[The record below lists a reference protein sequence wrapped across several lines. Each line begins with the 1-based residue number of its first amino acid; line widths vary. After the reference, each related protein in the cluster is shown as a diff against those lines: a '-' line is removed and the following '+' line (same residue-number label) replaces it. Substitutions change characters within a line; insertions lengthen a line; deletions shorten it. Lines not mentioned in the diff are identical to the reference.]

1 METIVFGLC
10 LRLFAVFGS
19 ETCRLEPSWE
29 ALLVGGEQRFTTIV
43 ECWFRRSHG
52 LRLENMQCTYPTGEL
67 LLHPLLSLTAGTVPP
82 PVVLG
87 LVGLLAQLG
96 VCVLLRWYEKHTG
109 VEGYSWTI
117 YWLNPALVISLAAS
131 PLPSI
136 NHLLLSC
143 LWASVA
149 AFPPAYIVDS
159 LSAQRKRLLKVC
171 LSFFCLVWLVL
182 THFPFVC
189 LVPSWLALSR
199 RQLFNSTSSVTCWT
213 DCESTAVFA
222 VAFYWIIHGLGEPH
236 TLPFAWSGLSL
247 SSTRAGLTYTP
258 GAGVHWYLNAQID
271 PFLSPYFELL
281 GLAQPFLFVLPM
293 LLLVAPRDPVLAL
306 HVTVAVVVA
315 GAPKTNFTDVLWI
328 ISLLALHPRVTRRM
342 RPWLCAIVALC
353 MTVPAVAS
361 PALLSLWLELG
372 TGNANFLFFQGL
384 AMWMAGNAGIAE
396 FIASAKEQDKD
407 IE

>member
-1 METIVFGLC
+1 MAEAVVIVLGLG
-10 LRLFAVFGS
+10 LRLFAVFVS
-19 ETCRLEPSWE
+19 ETSRLEPSWE
-29 ALLVGGEQRFTTIV
+29 ALLVGGEQGFTTIV

-52 LRLENMQCTYPTGEL
+52 FRLENMQCTYPAGEL
-67 LLHPLLSLTAGTVPP
+67 LLHPLLSLTAGAIPR

-87 LVGLLAQLG
+87 LAGLLAQLG
-96 VCVLLRWYEKHTG
+96 VCLLLRWYEKQTG
-109 VEGYSWTI
+109 VDGLSWKF
-117 YWLNPALVISLAAS
+117 YWLNPALVVSLVAS

-143 LWASVA
+143 LWASVT
-149 AFPPAYIVDS
+149 AFPPAS
-159 LSAQRKRLLKVC
+159 EQRKRLLNVC
-171 LSFFCLVWLVL
+171 LSFVCLVWLVL

-199 RQLFNSTSSVTCWT
+199 RQLNITSIVTCWT

-222 VAFYWIIHGLGEPH
+222 VAAFYWISNGLLGGSQS
-236 TLPFAWSGLSL
+236 LPFAWSGFSL
-247 SSTRAGLTYTP
+247 SSTRAGLTYAP

-281 GLAQPFLFVLPM
+281 GLAQPFLFVLPI

-306 HVTVAVVVA
+306 HVTVAVVIYN
-315 GAPKTNFTDVLWI
+315 APKTNYTDVLWI
-328 ISLLALHPRVTRRM
+328 IALLALHPRVTRRM

-396 FIASAKEQDKD
+396 FIAAAKEQDKD
-407 IE
+407 TE